1 MASLVSTMTSP
12 FLPGVAGFVAG
23 AALIDVVVVVVA
35 AVVILAEVDDSVT
48 DGEAS
53 L

>member
-1 MASLVSTMTSP
+1 MTSP
-12 FLPGVAGFVAG
+12 FLHGVACFVAG
-23 AALIDVVVVVVA
+23 AALIDVVVVVVVVV
-35 AVVILAEVDDSVT
+35 VVILAVVDASVT

>member
-1 MASLVSTMTSP
+1 MTSP

>member
-1 MASLVSTMTSP
+1 MTSP
-12 FLPGVAGFVAG
+12 FLPGVACFVAG
-23 AALIDVVVVVVA
+23 AALIDVVVVVA
-35 AVVILAEVDDSVT
+35 AVVVILAVVDVSVT